1 MSGSVTGSIGGSQAI
16 QDPASGQP
24 DQGSSLSWAQLLSVI
39 TLKEA
44 VSRRAVSMIMA
55 NRAMFLLFFLFV
67 LMVISPF
74 SFD

>member
-1 MSGSVTGSIGGSQAI
+1 MTRIHAPPHWKPSH
-16 QDPASGQP
+16 
-24 DQGSSLSWAQLLSVI
+24 GSSLSWAQLLSVI